1 MTSGQPRLWVVT
13 YWLMIAMVFTL
24 PWEGEVDIPGFGQV
38 SRFVGILVGL
48 SWLALVIQ
56 TRRMREPHTLHIFG
70 LLFVIWNAFS
80 SMWTVDGPVTEGTTL
95 TYAQLVVL
103 TLLLWDMSRTLAD
116 VRRSLL
122 AYLAGCY
129 VSIGSLLLGYA
140 TEGQASEMHGRVTIS
155 GFHPNDI
162 GLVLALAVPVA
173 GYFLDQPGTGPYRR
187 LRLVA
192 AGMYLPVASFAV
204 LITGSRAGLGAMLP
218 GVLYLG
224 YLLARRR
231 PAVAAGGVVGLVG
244 LTLILL
250 PLVPP
255 RVVLRLEGTG
265 AAVDGGDLNERT
277 EIWNEAVRIFRDHP
291 LTGIGGG
298 AFKSAAVAVNKNG
311 HNFVLALL
319 AEVGIIGFGLFAAL
333 LVIAVLALRRQD
345 RLLAGMWAAF
355 FAAWLFAG
363 LLHNWEERKQTW
375 FMLAMMVATGALER
389 SRGGAAG
396 TQLPDATADTEVT

>member
-1 MTSGQPRLWVVT
+1 MTARQPKLRDAT

-24 PWEGEVDIPGFGQV
+24 PWEGEVEIPGVGQV
-38 SRFVGILVGL
+38 SRFVGILVGV
-48 SWLALVIQ
+48 SWVALVLQ
-56 TRRMREPHTLHIFG
+56 TRRMREPHALHIFG

-80 SMWTVDGPVTEGTTL
+80 SMWTVDGPVTEGATL

-103 TLLLWDMSRTLAD
+103 TLVLWDMSRTLAE
-116 VRRSLL
+116 VRHSLL

-129 VSIGSLLLGYA
+129 VTIGSLLLGYA
-140 TEGQASEMHGRVTIS
+140 AEGQASEVHGRVTVS
-155 GFHPNDI
+155 GFHPNDVGMI
-162 GLVLALAVPVA
+162 LALGVPVA
-173 GYFLDQPGTGPYRR
+173 GYVLDQPGTGPFRS

-192 AGMYLPVASFAV
+192 AALYLPVSGFAV

-231 PAVAAGGVVGLVG
+231 PAIAAGSVVGLIG
-244 LTLILL
+244 ITLLLL

-277 EIWNEAVRIFRDHP
+277 EIWGEAVRLIHEHP

-298 AFKSAAVAVNKNG
+298 AFKAAAVAVNKNG

-333 LVIAVLALRRQD
+333 LVTAVLALRRQD
-345 RLLAGMWAAF
+345 RLLGGMWAAF
-355 FAAWLFAG
+355 FSAWLFAG
-363 LLHNWEERKQTW
+363 LLHNWEDRKQTW
-375 FMLAMMVATGALER
+375 FMLALMVASGALER
-389 SRGGAAG
+389 GREPDTGAA
-396 TQLPDATADTEVT
+396 LPEPTAEIEVT